1 MIDLEKMRF
10 INNYK
15 PKNGGLYKR
24 GRLYEQLIDDMVC
37 SSFNGGPK
45 ITEKMLEES
54 LIASYD
60 ISKVKDIFERR
71 FGIGNGI
78 VFKVIERE
86 RNGHVVHYAMV
97 GVPYK
102 VLNNELKNEII
113 SFMKFCGYSFDTK
126 TKESGDAINLFFK
139 PRFQTDDCTDDVRTR
154 CRFVYHLTPAS
165 NFDKILKN
173 GFVPKSENMLFSYP
187 DRVYFFLGNNL
198 KRKSLNLMK
207 TVWKSHGSPE
217 AVVLMVDLEKVPE
230 DVIFR
235 TDFDADEAIFT
246 HDNISPYAI
255 AGYKKFEELI
265 GND

>member
-1 MIDLEKMRF
+1 MADLEKIRF
-10 INNYK
+10 INNYE
-15 PKNGGLYKR
+15 PKNGGTHKR
-24 GRLYEQLIDDMVC
+24 GRLYEQLIDSMVC

-45 ITEKMLEES
+45 ITEKMLDES

-60 ISKVKDIFERR
+60 ISKVKEIFERR
-71 FGIGNGI
+71 FGISDGI

-86 RNGHVVHYAMV
+86 RNGHIVYYAMV
-97 GVPYK
+97 SVPYK
-102 VLNNELKNEII
+102 VLNNELKNGII
-113 SFMKFCGYSFDTK
+113 SFMKFCGYSYDSK
-126 TKESGDAINLFFK
+126 TKESGDAVNMFFK
-139 PRFQTDDCTDDVRTR
+139 PRFQTDDSTNDVRKR

-173 GFVPKSENMLFSYP
+173 GFIPKSENMLFSYP

-207 TVWKSHGSPE
+207 AVWKSHGSPE
-217 AVVLMVDLEKVPE
+217 AVVFMVDLEKVPE
-230 DVIFR
+230 NVVFR

-246 HDNISPYAI
+246 HDNISSDAI
-255 AGYKKFEELI
+255 AGYKNFEDLI